1 MLGLFRYL
9 KGCESLIYRGA
20 STVPTSLAGFP
31 HPPTHANTAQRPT
44 PLLTSYSGGS
54 FEMMK
59 MLSVPSLLALFLGVA
74 QLAQVA
80 VADFELY
87 VDTNG
92 LATSYPVTYSLSSLY
107 SDSFDVAPV
116 PMAVELAT
124 AIHVLLDPL
133 VNNYLNPMDMEVD
146 ARGAF
151 FSDLAVPRPAAT
163 PALPDLVTK
172 TGLSHDCNNKLCYFY
187 EYALSC
193 KAIGLNMS
201 KTCAQ
206 YFMGRMLGCSAFPDP
221 SDFYNAPSLCLNQ
234 LLTVGAAMAAGISPT
249 SGLVY
254 NFMRSD
260 FNVSC
265 HRNCYQNFLNAG
277 IEFYETCS
285 NEVNATHPVSLALK
299 NFNTFRQQACGKSCA
314 VL

>member
-1 MLGLFRYL
+1 
-9 KGCESLIYRGA
+9 LIYRGA

-31 HPPTHANTAQRPT
+31 HTHKHSPTTHTTLDVIFRWFV
-44 PLLTSYSGGS
+44 L
-54 FEMMK
+54 EMMK
-59 MLSVPSLLALFLGVA
+59 MLSVPSLLALFLGAA

-80 VADFELY
+80 VANVELS
-87 VDTNG
+87 VDTEGHSINN
-92 LATSYPVTYSLSSLY
+92 ADTYSLESLY
-107 SDSFDVAPV
+107 SEDFNVAPV
-116 PMAVELAT
+116 PMAAELAT
-124 AIHVLLDPL
+124 AIHILLDPL
-133 VNNYLNPMDMEVD
+133 VNNYLNPMDMEID

-151 FSDLAVPRPAAT
+151 FSDLAVPRAAAT

-193 KAIGLNMS
+193 KAVGLNMS

-234 LLTVGAAMAAGISPT
+234 LLNVGAAMAAGISPS
-249 SGLVY
+249 SGLVF

-285 NEVNATHPVSLALK
+285 SEVNATHPVSVALK
-299 NFNTFRQQACGKSCA
+299 NFNTFRQQACGKSCS
-314 VL
+314 V